1 MNSLLRELGYRLD
14 TKNDIWMKPSYK
26 DISYSDGDEVEKRID
41 SIIDQASDISVLSA
55 ELNQH
60 CKDWP
65 SSYHLST
72 HRANIMRPF
81 KSLLTGDILEL
92 GAGCGAIT
100 RYLGECGG
108 RVLAI
113 EGSSRRAAIARSRTR
128 DLKNVSILAE
138 DFNKFQCAQKFDV
151 VTLIGVLEYANLFAS
166 TQNPH
171 LALLEHVYSLLKP
184 KGKLIIAI
192 ENQLGLK
199 YFAGFPEDHIGLP
212 MYGLEGRYQSD
223 QAQTFGKTTLSN
235 LLKEAKFENLV
246 FFVPCPDY
254 KLPHSILTEQ
264 GLKNKEFDAAVFAWQ
279 NVWRDTQM
287 PGHRNFNLELA
298 WPEVFKNELSLDL
311 ANSFLIAASPTSESF
326 MDSSILAYHYS
337 TTRKPMYC
345 KETLFKYR
353 KKVNVSYK
361 KLNEDSTENRIRARK
376 NPPVKFDV
384 PASSEYILGT
394 LFAFD
399 FVKIVTK
406 DSWTFDEVAKFVQL
420 YLQIVQDA
428 AQSDDAQFDFTSLH
442 TNLPGKLYDMM
453 PHNIIIKQD
462 GQPSIIDQE
471 WVLDQPIELGYLL
484 FRSFMTLMG
493 FVTIFGLHESGVN
506 MTCRQFIDSTLS
518 VIALDIQE
526 EDYVRY
532 ITLEVEVQNFIA
544 NYQQS
549 EEELSFW
556 LMRDLPI
563 LDPDKSLLDH
573 DSQITNRNK
582 EIIRRDAQ
590 IRAILSSRSWFVTK
604 PLRFLGRLV
613 RGRFREAFAPLRRL
627 LNFNIS
633 IRKKQIKEDT
643 VIAIDK
649 SDESSSWMLRI
660 KFDELEGK
668 KFIHYRTNKKIDPCV
683 KLIAFYLPQ
692 YHPIPEND
700 LFWGK
705 GFTDWN
711 NVRKALPNYAGHYQP
726 HCPIHLGYY
735 DLRTPKV
742 MEEQAKLA
750 KEYGIYGF
758 AYYFYWFD
766 GKPVMEKPLEA
777 MLENSNVDIPFFLL
791 WANENWTRRWDGGN
805 QGEVLLSQNHSID
818 DSIAFIRHLIKYF
831 KDDRYIRV
839 DNKPVLAI
847 YRAGLIPN
855 VNMIIKKWRD
865 EVKKHG
871 IVDLYIIC
879 VKVKEFQETQVSGFD
894 AAMEF
899 PPHSH
904 FIAPKRADAM
914 LSITNSNYQGTI
926 YDYGNFAKS
935 SVHEDEPAYKVF
947 KTTMLSWDNT
957 ARRQDN
963 SYIFYGFSLLRYKQ
977 WLSLLC
983 NRVFNNPKYNSDEK
997 LVFINA
1003 WNEWAEGT
1011 HLEPD
1016 REFGYGYLQATY
1028 DAISNYDAKILSS
1041 IKESTFV
1048 RKSNIAVLVHVHY
1061 IDVWPSISDSLKQM
1075 CQTKFDLYITVT
1087 STPMIK
1093 EILSEYPDA
1102 HIKLFDNRGR
1112 DVLPFLKVMGSIANL
1127 GYNAI
1132 CKIHSKKSVH
1142 RVDGDHLREC
1152 LYTSLLNNVVEI
1164 VKQFTDDQ
1172 SLGMLVPEKFLISY
1186 TQENMLN
1193 NHKNVSSLCDDLN
1206 IPFTDDTF
1214 PEGSMFWF
1222 RPKALS
1228 GIEKISE
1235 RDFNFEDGY
1244 CDGQITHAVERI
1256 FCLLTKHNGYK
1267 VDTI

>member
-1 MNSLLRELGYRLD
+1 MNSLLRELGYTLD

-41 SIIDQASDISVLSA
+41 SIIDQASDLCVLSA

-60 CKDWP
+60 CTDWP
-65 SSYHLST
+65 SSYHLSP

-81 KSLLTGDILEL
+81 KSLLTGDTLEI

-113 EGSSRRAAIARSRTR
+113 EGSSHRAAIVRSRTR
-128 DLKNVSILAE
+128 DLKNVTVLAE
-138 DFNKFQCAQKFDV
+138 DFNQFQCARKFDV
-151 VTLIGVLEYANLFAS
+151 VTLIGVFEYANLFAP

-199 YFAGFPEDHIGLP
+199 YFAGFPEDHVGLP
-212 MYGLEGRYQSD
+212 MYGLEGRYQKN

-279 NVWRDTQM
+279 NVWRDAQI
-287 PGHRNFNLELA
+287 PGYRNFNLELA
-298 WPEVFKNELSLDL
+298 WPEIFKNELSIDL
-311 ANSFLIAASPTSESF
+311 ANSFLIVASPSSGNF
-326 MDSSILAYHYS
+326 IDPSILAYHYS
-337 TTRKPMYC
+337 TSRKPMYC

-353 KKVNVSYK
+353 KKVNVYYA
-361 KLNEDSTENRIRARK
+361 KLSGDSAEDKTRTKEE
-376 NPPVKFDV
+376 PPIKFAV
-384 PASSEYILGT
+384 PASSEYISGSL
-394 LFAFD
+394 LAFD
-399 FVKIVTK
+399 FVKIVTR
-406 DSWTFDEVAKFVQL
+406 DGWTFDEVAEFVQR
-420 YLQIVQDA
+420 YLQIIQDTT
-428 AQSDDAQFDFTSLH
+428 QSHDTQFDFTSLH
-442 TNLPGKLYDMM
+442 TNLPGKLFDMT

-484 FRSFMTLMG
+484 LRSFMTLMG
-493 FVTIFGLHESGVN
+493 FITIFGLHESGVN
-506 MTCRQFIDSTLS
+506 MNYRQLIDSTLS

-526 EDYVRY
+526 KDYARY
-532 ITLEVEVQNFIA
+532 ITLETEVLNFIT
-544 NYQQS
+544 NYHKS
-549 EEELSFW
+549 EEDLSDW

-563 LDPDKSLLDH
+563 LDPNKSLLDH
-573 DSQITNRNK
+573 DSQIKNLNQ
-582 EIIRRDAQ
+582 EISKRDAQ
-590 IRAILSSRSWFVTK
+590 IRAILSSSSWWLTK

-613 RGRFREAFAPLRRL
+613 RGRFREAFASFKHL
-627 LNFNIS
+627 LNFNHTS
-633 IRKKQIKEDT
+633 IRKKQTEEDT

-649 SDESSSWMLRI
+649 SDESNLLIRQI

-668 KFIHYRTNKKIDPCV
+668 KFIPYRTNKKIDPCV

-711 NVRKALPNYAGHYQP
+711 NVGKALPNYTGHYQP

-735 DLRTPKV
+735 DLRIPEV

-766 GKPVMEKPLEA
+766 GKSVMEKPLEA

-818 DSIAFIRHLIKYF
+818 DSIAFIRHVIKYF
-831 KDDRYIRV
+831 KDDRYIRI

-847 YRAGLIPN
+847 YKADLIPN
-855 VNMIIKKWRD
+855 IKIIITKWRN
-865 EVKKHG
+865 EVKKYG
-871 IVDLYIIC
+871 ISDLYVTC
-879 VKVKEFQETQVSGFD
+879 AKTTGFQEAQVSCFD
-894 AAMEF
+894 AVMEF
-899 PPHSH
+899 PPHLL
-904 FIAPKRADAM
+904 APGRADDM
-914 LSITNSNYQGTI
+914 LSITNSSYQGI
-926 YDYGNFAKS
+926 IGDYGDFVKL
-935 SVHEDEPAYKVF
+935 SVQQNEPSYKLF

-957 ARRQDN
+957 ARRQNN
-963 SYIFYGFSLLRYKQ
+963 SYIFHGFSLLKYKQ

-983 NRVFNNPKYNSDEK
+983 NRVFNSPKYNSDEK

-1028 DAISNYDAKILSS
+1028 DAISNYDAKTLSM
-1041 IKESTFV
+1041 IKGHTLV
-1048 RKSNIAVLVHVHY
+1048 QKSDIAVLIHVHY
-1061 IDVWPSISDSLKQM
+1061 MDIWPSISDSLKQIR
-1075 CQTKFDLYITVT
+1075 QTKFDLYITVT
-1087 STPMIK
+1087 SSCII
-1093 EILSEYPDA
+1093 ERILSEYPDA
-1102 HIKLFDNRGR
+1102 HIKLVDNRGR
-1112 DVLPFLKVMGSIANL
+1112 DILPFLKMMGSIASL
-1127 GYNAI
+1127 GYTAI
-1132 CKIHSKKSVH
+1132 CKAHLKKSAH
-1142 RVDGDHLREC
+1142 RVDGDGLRNY
-1152 LYTSLLNNVVEI
+1152 LYASLLNNIVEI
-1164 VKQFTDDQ
+1164 AKKFTDDQ
-1172 SLGMLVPEKFLISY
+1172 FLGMLVPKKLLIPH
-1186 TQENMLN
+1186 TQENMKF
-1193 NHKNVSSLCDDLN
+1193 NHKNVSSFCNDLK
-1206 IPFTDDTF
+1206 IPFTDDIF
-1214 PEGSMFWF
+1214 PAGSMFWF

-1235 RDFNFEDGY
+1235 RNFDFEDGY
-1244 CDGQITHAVERI
+1244 CDGRLTDAVERI